1 MATERERLLDA
12 GAPVV
17 EASTS
22 GRLLDDRGRDRFRVA
37 TRVVAASVILGAAAA
52 LAVIVASPSSVPALG
67 GRNSVRRLDDLSMS
81 ASDATRSRVDVD
93 VATETATA
101 GLGTPA
107 EEASTSESSETDSAN
122 LGSLSLPLETAG
134 DPNEWGT
141 RRNAL
146 PWWSQPGAANAVA
159 FPESLEGLQLD
170 AHLTGRLGW
179 YAEDGAGNENEN
191 DSEGS
196 TIAGLG
202 ATMPLDSD
210 VRADATSGSLL
221 DVNSRE
227 GVKRDA
233 RIDARRRRRRQQRE
247 VADARTR
254 AKAERDSG
262 EDSGEEVDVIEQME
276 QVEEVEQAEQV
287 EQVEQVEVTRS
298 SSEAS
303 EPLHENQNKNQG
315 QRDHNGKGPLPDTEA
330 IADIEKSEQEM
341 AVRVAA
347 RVAARAADGESESDE
362 AETSDSKPAQALLG
376 SENQFETE
384 QTRAGFI
391 PLLVE
396 ASVPLNPF
404 TELNAQQHNEMAN
417 VYRSKGWEG
426 MRAEAAKRTDGR
438 GG

>member
-107 EEASTSESSETDSAN
+107 EEASTSESSETDFAN

-191 DSEGS
+191 ENDSEGS

-227 GVKRDA
+227 GVKREA
-233 RIDARRRRRRQQRE
+233 RIDARRRRQQRE

-254 AKAERDSG
+254 AKAERGSG

-276 QVEEVEQAEQV
+276 QVEEVEQA
-287 EQVEQVEVTRS
+287 EQVEVTRS

-417 VYRSKGWEG
+417 VYRSKVWEG